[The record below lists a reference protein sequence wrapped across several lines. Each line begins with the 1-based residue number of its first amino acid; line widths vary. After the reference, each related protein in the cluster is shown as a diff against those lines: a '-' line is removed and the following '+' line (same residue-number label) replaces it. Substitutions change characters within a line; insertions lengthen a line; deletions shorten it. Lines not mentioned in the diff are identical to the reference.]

1 MAPFLTAASLL
12 SVKNWVVVVTGGGT
26 GIGLSTTSSYK
37 PLLIGRRGISYEAI
51 RHATNR
57 NHGPANVNIK
67 YKIGSSGGQIV
78 PLVLDVTSKDSIK
91 NAVDHITRTDGYV
104 NLLVNNAGVWTTKPE
119 AGPEDG
125 PEKFGSSMFDQSID
139 LWQQGI
145 FLAVFR
151 AIKCVPSNTDNFNK
165 AFLVNATS
173 IYFVTAAFL
182 PLLSKSIS
190 SPTGKLGSVINTT
203 SNSGQL
209 RMSEASQLAYNPLLS
224 RSHND
229 QVSKAASVQ
238 MTRQLAFD
246 FSHEKIKIRVNGIA
260 PGWFPSEM
268 TTGGSD
274 DNNESTSQ
282 EDSAFQQEM
291 TGIGARVPP
300 GRMGKSEDLASG
312 LLTLATNDYIWGMNL
327 VIDGGILQSVAG
339 NI

>member
-1 MAPFLTAASLL
+1 MSPSLTAASLL
-12 SVKNWVVVVTGGGT
+12 TVKDWVVVVTGGGT
-26 GIGLSTTSSYK
+26 GIGLMYAQALAANGAKVYIT
-37 PLLIGRRGISYEAI
+37 GRRQEVLEQSA
-51 RHATNR
+51 RV
-57 NHGPANVNIK
+57 HGSAD
-67 YKIGSSGGQIV
+67 KIGSSGGQIV
-78 PLVLDVTSKDSIK
+78 PLVMDVTNKDSIK
-91 NAVDHITRTDGYV
+91 DAVKHVTETDGYV
-104 NLLVNNAGVWTTKPE
+104 NVLVNNAGVWTTKPE

-139 LWQQGI
+139 LWQQ
-145 FLAVFR
+145 
-151 AIKCVPSNTDNFNK
+151 

-182 PLLSKSIS
+182 PLLAKSVS
-190 SPTGKLGSVINTT
+190 SPTGKMGSVINTT

-209 RMSEASQLAYNPLLS
+209 RMSEGSQLAYN
-224 RSHND
+224 
-229 QVSKAASVQ
+229 VSKAASVQ

-246 FSHEKIKIRVNGIA
+246 FSHDNIKIRVNGIA

-291 TGIGARVPP
+291 LGIGARVPP
-300 GRMGKSEDLASG
+300 GRMGKPEDLASG
-312 LLTLATNDYIWGMNL
+312 LLMLATNDYIWGMNL